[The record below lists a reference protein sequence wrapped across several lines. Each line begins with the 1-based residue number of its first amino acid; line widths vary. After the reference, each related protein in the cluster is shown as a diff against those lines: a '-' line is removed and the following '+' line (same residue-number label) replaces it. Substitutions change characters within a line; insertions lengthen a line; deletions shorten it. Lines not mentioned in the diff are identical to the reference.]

1 MKNIL
6 FILLIGLI
14 LGCTSE
20 LDTDPEMDIDANPE
34 YNLVDKSKP
43 LFDGTIFVAPE
54 ILTSSDP
61 TSFES
66 ITIKKDS
73 DREMF
78 DRRFGWI
85 TIKPYLFDAKFSD
98 NLKIE
103 VQVNPEFGTKEK
115 AKQVALE
122 YLPAIGRMPS
132 YLRKNVETIWL
143 HDGNENYGG
152 GNKNLLIHHVRTEE
166 YVQKGILEETF
177 MHEAVHTSLD
187 EYHLFSEEWMNA
199 QSKDVGFISEYAM
212 EFPQRE
218 DLAETYP
225 ICFGLKYKPSAFK
238 KEVREKI
245 FEMIPNRLEYCD
257 KYFFDGL
264 GY

>member
-1 MKNIL
+1 VKNIL
-6 FILLIGLI
+6 YILLIGLVI
-14 LGCTSE
+14 SCENNDDFIDCDSE
-20 LDTDPEMDIDANPE
+20 ENC
-34 YNLVDKSKP
+34 P
-43 LFDGTIFVAPE
+43 LFYGTIFVAPE
-54 ILTSSDP
+54 TLTESDP

-66 ITIKKDS
+66 LISIKDAN
-73 DREMF
+73 REMF
-78 DRRFGWI
+78 DRRIDGWI
-85 TIKPYLFDAKFSD
+85 NIKPYLFEANFSD

-115 AKQVALE
+115 AKQVALK
-122 YLPAIGRMPS
+122 YLPTIGRMPS
-132 YLRKNVETIWL
+132 YLRKDVETIWL

-187 EYHLFSEEWMNA
+187 EYHLFSKEWINA
-199 QSKDVGFISEYAM
+199 QSKDIGFISEYAM

>member
-1 MKNIL
+1 MKKIL
-6 FILLIGLI
+6 FILLIGLVI
-14 LGCTSE
+14 GCTNNDY
-20 LDTDPEMDIDANPE
+20 LIDCDGENC
-34 YNLVDKSKP
+34 P
-43 LFDGTIFVAPE
+43 LFYGTIFVAPGTITE
-54 ILTSSDP
+54 SDP
-61 TSFES
+61 TSFKS
-66 ITIKKDS
+66 ISIKEDDNRK
-73 DREMF
+73 MF
-78 DRRFGWI
+78 DRRVDGWI
-85 TIKPYLFDAKFSD
+85 NIKPYLFEANFSD

-115 AKQVALE
+115 AKQIALQ
-122 YLPAIGRMPS
+122 YLPTIGRMPS
-132 YLRKNVETIWL
+132 YLRKDVETIWL

-187 EYHLFSEEWMNA
+187 EYHLFSEEWINA
-199 QSKDVGFISEYAM
+199 QSKDLGFISEYAM

-257 KYFFDGL
+257 KYFFDGS

>member
-1 MKNIL
+1 
-6 FILLIGLI
+6 
-14 LGCTSE
+14 
-20 LDTDPEMDIDANPE
+20 
-34 YNLVDKSKP
+34 
-43 LFDGTIFVAPE
+43 
-54 ILTSSDP
+54 
-61 TSFES
+61 
-66 ITIKKDS
+66 
-73 DREMF
+73 
-78 DRRFGWI
+78 
-85 TIKPYLFDAKFSD
+85 
-98 NLKIE
+98 
-103 VQVNPEFGTKEK
+103 
-115 AKQVALE
+115 
-122 YLPAIGRMPS
+122 MPS
-132 YLRKNVETIWL
+132 YLRKDVETIWL

-152 GNKNLLIHHVRTEE
+152 GNKNLLIHHVRTQE

-187 EYHLFSEEWMNA
+187 EYHLFSEEWINA
-199 QSKDVGFISEYAM
+199 QSKDLGFISEYAM

>member
-1 MKNIL
+1 MKNSL
-6 FILLIGLI
+6 FILLIGLVI
-14 LGCTSE
+14 GCTNNDY
-20 LDTDPEMDIDANPE
+20 LIDCDGENC
-34 YNLVDKSKP
+34 P
-43 LFDGTIFVAPE
+43 LFYGTIFVAPE
-54 ILTSSDP
+54 TITETDSTYFKSISSKEDDNR
-61 TSFES
+61 
-66 ITIKKDS
+66 K
-73 DREMF
+73 MF
-78 DRRFGWI
+78 DRRVDGWI
-85 TIKPYLFDAKFSD
+85 NIKPYLFEANFSD

-115 AKQVALE
+115 AKQIALQ
-122 YLPAIGRMPS
+122 YLPTIGRMPS
-132 YLRKNVETIWL
+132 YLRKDVETIWL

-187 EYHLFSEEWMNA
+187 EYHLFSEEWINA
-199 QSKDVGFISEYAM
+199 QSKDLGFISEYAM

-257 KYFFDGL
+257 KYFFDGS

>member
-6 FILLIGLI
+6 FIFLIGLVI
-14 LGCTSE
+14 GCTNN
-20 LDTDPEMDIDANPE
+20 DDFIDCDYVENC
-34 YNLVDKSKP
+34 P
-43 LFDGTIFVAPE
+43 LFYGTIFVAPE
-54 ILTSSDP
+54 TLTESDP
-61 TSFES
+61 TFFES
-66 ITIKKDS
+66 ISRKEDAN
-73 DREMF
+73 REMY
-78 DRRFGWI
+78 DRRVDGWI
-85 TIKPYLFDAKFSD
+85 NIKPYLFEANFSD

-103 VQVNPEFGTKEK
+103 EQVNPEFGTKEK
-115 AKQVALE
+115 AKQIALQ
-122 YLPAIGRMPS
+122 YLPTIGRMPS
-132 YLRKNVETIWL
+132 YLRKDVETIWL

-152 GNKNLLIHHVRTEE
+152 GNKNLLIHHVRTQE

-187 EYHLFSEEWMNA
+187 EYHLFSEEWINA
-199 QSKDVGFISEYAM
+199 QGKDIGFISEYAM

-218 DLAETYP
+218 DHAETYP

-257 KYFFDGL
+257 KYFFDGS

>member
-1 MKNIL
+1 MKVIL
-6 FILLIGLI
+6 FILLIGLTA
-14 LGCTSE
+14 GCTTNNYLIDCDSE
-20 LDTDPEMDIDANPE
+20 ENC
-34 YNLVDKSKP
+34 P
-43 LFDGTIFVAPE
+43 LFYGTIFVAPE
-54 ILTSSDP
+54 TLTESDP

-66 ITIKKDS
+66 IISIEDANRK
-73 DREMF
+73 MF
-78 DRRFGWI
+78 DRRIDGWI
-85 TIKPYLFDAKFSD
+85 NIKPYLFEANFSD

-103 VQVNPEFGTKEK
+103 VQVNPEFGTKEE
-115 AKQVALE
+115 AKQVALQ
-122 YLPAIGRMPS
+122 YLPTIGRMPS
-132 YLRKNVETIWL
+132 YLRKDVATIWL

-225 ICFGLKYKPSAFK
+225 ICYGLKYKPSAFN